1 MLRTVTADKATA
13 VAGTDAERSCA
24 DVTTGEARYLMAL
37 LDMEGR
43 GDEPFTQADLARRLG
58 VSGPTAYEMLRR
70 LRSLGL
76 LERGAVQLTPG
87 GRSAAIVLRSRRNA
101 ARALLRDVLDMDEER
116 ADEEAAW
123 LAASASPLLG
133 RHLVTWRAHTPAE
146 GGSTT

>member
-1 MLRTVTADKATA
+1 VAEQETTA
-13 VAGTDAERSCA
+13 VVGTEAERSCA

-37 LDMEGR
+37 LDLGR
-43 GDEPFTQADLARRLG
+43 AGEAPFTQADLARRLG

-76 LERGAVQLTPG
+76 LERDAVQLTPA

-101 ARALLRDVLDMDEER
+101 ARDLLRDVLGMDEER

-133 RHLVTWRAHTPAE
+133 RHLVTWRAHTAD
-146 GGSTT
+146 GGTAG

>member
-1 MLRTVTADKATA
+1 MAADKGTA
-13 VAGTDAERSCA
+13 VVGTDAERSCA

-37 LDMEGR
+37 LDLEGA
-43 GDEPFTQADLARRLG
+43 DEPFTQADLARRLG

-76 LERGAVQLTPG
+76 LEGGAVQLTPA

-133 RHLVTWRAHTPAE
+133 RHLVTWRAHTAE
-146 GGSTT
+146 GGSHS